1 MQITLNI
8 TEDSNV
14 ELVHND
20 ECKAVQGECC
30 ITDLTFV
37 FPETIKGIAID
48 EFTKHIEFGE
58 CKKYGECKK
67 FLDKLEGDT
76 YELNDVCTQFEK
88 IMVQVVLTKGNVI
101 WKSLPFMLEFH
112 ESINAEGDI
121 VIQTQILHL
130 QEIKDDWQAYIKA
143 HTLRIIKRVG
153 DIPTAEATSLGDV
166 IFYLGANCES
176 PYLMTYGHYYACN
189 FANGVYEWTDLT
201 QDPSLED
208 VANGVREISRN
219 QTLQFWKNTA
229 AEFKNEVPQENT
241 LYLIEDEDKR
251 ALQHE
256 ILAEMAADPT
266 YNLAYP
272 IQTADNEKWLL
283 FGGKKIP
290 LLALF
295 EDTMGVVVKETLYKN
310 DSGLMISSDDT
321 NPTTITIPLDRSKP
335 AHLRLKMKVYD
346 RDAGDPSE
354 IIWVDT
360 MVDSEAFFNGEKAY
374 GGAAIMT
381 TYGAVYNPLAE
392 TCKNGFFT
400 LALRIE
406 GTAAASVVEVL
417 IFETNNV
424 TLNFREGILY
434 EVARIHE
441 D

>member
-14 ELVHND
+14 EVIRND

-67 FLDKLEGDT
+67 FLDELEGDT

-153 DIPTAEATSLGDV
+153 DIPTAEATSLGDT

-272 IQTADNEKWLL
+272 ITQNDGETLIFDD
-283 FGGKKIP
+283 KKIP
-290 LLALF
+290 LCTIDDNGDLAFNGKRFLF
-295 EDTMGVVVKETLYKN
+295 ENIVLCDASENTAFVVDYKEEHAVQTSGAELVGGLFEVEYMYFFDNTSMSAIRNIARFRLDGTRLENYLSQIVEVDKDTYLSVRV
-310 DSGLMISSDDT
+310 
-321 NPTTITIPLDRSKP
+321 
-335 AHLRLKMKVYD
+335 
-346 RDAGDPSE
+346 DPSAE
-354 IIWVDT
+354 DT
-360 MVDSEAFFNGEKAY
+360 FLFKITGDG
-374 GGAAIMT
+374 
-381 TYGAVYNPLAE
+381 
-392 TCKNGFFT
+392 
-400 LALRIE
+400 
-406 GTAAASVVEVL
+406 ASVSTTVKVL
-417 IFETNNV
+417 KLSKV
-424 TLNFREGILY
+424 RE
-434 EVARIHE
+434 
-441 D
+441 